1 MNPLHIFFKEL
12 GIDQD
17 NTSTADISKENEVEN
32 LVLSADNKYAVTG
45 LTINSI
51 ISNSELLKIEN
62 VKKQRKVSQEIKDLI
77 KNYKEPDLTFVYIKP
92 RN

>member
-32 LVLSADNKYAVTG
+32 LVLSADNKYAV
-45 LTINSI
+45 
-51 ISNSELLKIEN
+51 
-62 VKKQRKVSQEIKDLI
+62 
-77 KNYKEPDLTFVYIKP
+77 
-92 RN
+92 

>member
-1 MNPLHIFFKEL
+1 MNPLHNFFKEL

-51 ISNSELLKIEN
+51 IQL
-62 VKKQRKVSQEIKDLI
+62 SQIL
-77 KNYKEPDLTFVYIKP
+77 NC
-92 RN
+92 